1 MKFSPEDLRKIE
13 DIYEEYEEEEQEA
26 LPLPKK
32 KTSKNK

>member
-26 LPLPKK
+26 FSSSEKK
-32 KTSKNK
+32 VNKNK

>member
-13 DIYEEYEEEEQEA
+13 DIYEEYEEQEA